1 MEYLKGEFKTRF
13 RDLQVDFE
21 LRSEELKALLS
32 DAHSHALVSA
42 HALGDDDVKSI
53 TAEYTSRLD
62 VLSITH
68 KEKLA
73 MVESL
78 HEIKLDTQKN
88 EFSRKLEQATTD
100 FENELK
106 KRNIA
111 YENDVT
117 DMENVR
123 HCCYV
128 MLCYAML
135 CYVMLCYFML
145 SAYCV
150 VSCCINCLL
159 YSTMTD

>member
-13 RDLQVDFE
+13 RDLQIDFE

-42 HALGDDDVKSI
+42 HALGDDDVKCV
-53 TAEYTSRLD
+53 TAEYTSRLE

-88 EFSRKLEQATTD
+88 EFDRTLEQATSE

-106 KRNIA
+106 RRNIA
-111 YENDVT
+111 FETDVT
-117 DMENVR
+117 NMENVR
-123 HCCYV
+123 HC
-128 MLCYAML
+128 
-135 CYVMLCYFML
+135 
-145 SAYCV
+145 YCM
-150 VSCCINCLL
+150 I
-159 YSTMTD
+159 